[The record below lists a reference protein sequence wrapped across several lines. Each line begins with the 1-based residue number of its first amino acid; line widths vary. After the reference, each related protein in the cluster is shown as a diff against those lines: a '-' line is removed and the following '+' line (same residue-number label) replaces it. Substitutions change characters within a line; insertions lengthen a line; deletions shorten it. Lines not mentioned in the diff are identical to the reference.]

1 MNIIVKA
8 FGTGRFYCRPDTTW
22 EREDKDL
29 YLPDAVSG
37 YLWTPVLFA
46 RISKAGKCIGRK
58 FADRYYDAV
67 SYGILLYVKDLLCPA
82 EQNAPEAISL
92 AAASCTDHTSV
103 LPFPMYNKVTL
114 EDGTNI
120 FSVSKDGQEIY
131 STAEGSAEI
140 IEDAISGASAL
151 ISLRIG
157 DILAVELK
165 EMARQSKRN
174 VLICRNKRGILR
186 QRTFPFQHDKAGR
199 LTDIIQNR
207 SEFWSNGFRPNEFR
221 SKTRFRLPAHNN
233 IMYRATPVRNMMHR
247 TSVRQNPF
255 ECRDGRYA
263 QDPEE

>member
-29 YLPDAVSG
+29 YLPDAVTG

-120 FSVSKDGQEIY
+120 FSVFPV
-131 STAEGSAEI
+131 AEH
-140 IEDAISGASAL
+140 
-151 ISLRIG
+151 
-157 DILAVELK
+157 ILALDIDERLDNADPTLVQDIASVTISNKAKNFYSFASKYCSHHRPDDYPIYDSYVDTVLRYFRKTDRFAKFNNADLK
-165 EMARQSKRN
+165 HYPTFKS
-174 VLICRNKRGILR
+174 ILLDFSAHYGLTKYGLKDLDR
-186 QRTFPFQHDKAGR
+186 YLWQLGKHYFQ
-199 LTDIIQNR
+199 
-207 SEFWSNGFRPNEFR
+207 
-221 SKTRFRLPAHNN
+221 KT
-233 IMYRATPVRNMMHR
+233 Y
-247 TSVRQNPF
+247 
-255 ECRDGRYA
+255 
-263 QDPEE
+263 

>member
-29 YLPDAVSG
+29 YLPDAVTG

-82 EQNAPEAISL
+82 EQNTPEAISL

-165 EMARQSKRN
+165 EMAPLADFGVSAAAS
-174 VLICRNKRGILR
+174 
-186 QRTFPFQHDKAGR
+186 DKA
-199 LTDIIQNR
+199 
-207 SEFWSNGFRPNEFR
+207 NGMYSSAEISGAFCGNGLFRF
-221 SKTRFRLPAHNN
+221 SMIKQA
-233 IMYRATPVRNMMHR
+233 
-247 TSVRQNPF
+247 
-255 ECRDGRYA
+255 D
-263 QDPEE
+263 